1 MYVWE
6 GIYSLLY
13 NVAFVS
19 LNVVSRKQSSTA
31 FLRRNKAIVSVSW
44 FKKKGLETHSCGG
57 VFGAACSTVVLRW

>member
-19 LNVVSRKQSSTA
+19 LNVFSRKQSSTA
-31 FLRRNKAIVSVSW
+31 FLRRNKAIVCFVG
-44 FKKKGLETHSCGG
+44 KKKGLETHSCGRSLELH
-57 VFGAACSTVVLRW
+57 VPQWS

>member
-31 FLRRNKAIVSVSW
+31 FLRRNKAIICFVG
-44 FKKKGLETHSCGG
+44 KKKGLETHSCGRSLELH
-57 VFGAACSTVVLRW
+57 VPQWS

>member
-19 LNVVSRKQSSTA
+19 LNGKQSSTRKQSSTA
-31 FLRRNKAIVSVSW
+31 FLGRNKAIVCFVG
-44 FKKKGLETHSCGG
+44 KRKGLETHSCGRSLELH
-57 VFGAACSTVVLRW
+57 VPQWS

>member
-31 FLRRNKAIVSVSW
+31 FLRRNKAIICFVG
-44 FKKKGLETHSCGG
+44 KKKGLETHSCGG
-57 VFGAACSTVVLRW
+57 SLELYVPQWS

>member
-6 GIYSLLY
+6 GVYSLLS

-44 FKKKGLETHSCGG
+44 GKKKRSGNSQLWG

>member
-6 GIYSLLY
+6 GVYSLLS

-31 FLRRNKAIVSVSW
+31 FLRRNKAIVCFVG
-44 FKKKGLETHSCGG
+44 KKKGLETHSCGRSLELH
-57 VFGAACSTVVLRW
+57 VPQWS

>member
-6 GIYSLLY
+6 GVYSLLS

-31 FLRRNKAIVSVSW
+31 FLRRNKAIVCFVG
-44 FKKKGLETHSCGG
+44 KKKGLGEGKKNSPGCFEISS
-57 VFGAACSTVVLRW
+57 V

>member
-6 GIYSLLY
+6 GIYSLLS

-19 LNVVSRKQSSTA
+19 LNVVSTKQSSTA
-31 FLRRNKAIVSVSW
+31 FLRRNKAIVCFVG
-44 FKKKGLETHSCGG
+44 KKKRFGNSQLWG